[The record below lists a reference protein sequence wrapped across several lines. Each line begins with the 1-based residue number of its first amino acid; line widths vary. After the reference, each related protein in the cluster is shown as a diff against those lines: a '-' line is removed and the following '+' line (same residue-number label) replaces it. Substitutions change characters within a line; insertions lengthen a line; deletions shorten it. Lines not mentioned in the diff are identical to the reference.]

1 MMLDY
6 QSLLLAL
13 GVSAACLMATLL
25 GTWLSRRAD
34 SFLLTLVICLC
45 LIVTGIFVYSSY
57 SAGSGLVPVAVAYI
71 FLMSGFSTIYAASVQ
86 FRRGGRPWPLAAGLS
101 LASMVLGLPF
111 ILAGLDGA
119 GIIAMNLLTALLL
132 VGTAY
137 QYWSAR
143 AEAPGPLM
151 GMAVLYAASALSFL
165 LCAAVLI
172 EDRAWV
178 IGEAPHN
185 WAENLNIGICI
196 AGMTGIGALSLALHQ
211 WRMAALHR
219 HEARTDALTGLLNR
233 RALFDQYG
241 GRKFGASA
249 AVIVFDIDR
258 FKTINDQYGHSAGD
272 EVLRV
277 FAQDMLAE
285 VTPAACVARLGGE
298 EFAMIVSEVMPG
310 RAERIANEVRK
321 RFAARDIPVEGSVLR
336 CTVSAGV
343 AVGLAEG
350 QPFEAVLN
358 LADAALYE
366 AKRAGRD
373 RVELANYLHSI
384 STPSISDS
392 RTSA

>member
-25 GTWLSRRAD
+25 GTWLSRRTD
-34 SFLLTLVICLC
+34 SFLLTLVICLG
-45 LIVTGIFVYSSY
+45 LIVTGIFAYSFY
-57 SAGSGLVPVAVAYI
+57 TRESGVTPAAITYV

-86 FRRGGRPWPLAAGLS
+86 FRLGTRPWPLAAGLS
-101 LASMVLGLPF
+101 FVSTTLGLPF
-111 ILAGLDGA
+111 FFFGFDGI
-119 GIIAMNLLTALLL
+119 GFIVMNLATTLLL
-132 VGTAY
+132 GGTAY

-151 GMAVLYAASALSFL
+151 GMAVLYSASGLSFF
-165 LCAAVLI
+165 LCAVVLVD
-172 EDRAWV
+172 DRAWV
-178 IGEAPHN
+178 IGQAPHN

-258 FKTINDQYGHSAGD
+258 FKMINDQHGHSAGD

-285 VTPAACVARLGGE
+285 VPPTACVARIGGE
-298 EFAMIVSEVMPG
+298 EFAVIVIEVMPG
-310 RAERIANEVRK
+310 RAERIANEVRR
-321 RFAARDIPVEGSVLR
+321 RFSARDIVVEGAVLR

-343 AVGLAEG
+343 SVGLAEG

-358 LADAALYE
+358 LADTALYE
-366 AKRAGRD
+366 AKRSGRD
-373 RVELANYLHSI
+373 RVELASYLHSI
-384 STPSISDS
+384 PAPPISDS